1 MANIANGYN
10 YEDFEEFEGEKIVV
24 MEDEGEQTNCV
35 IQRVFLSPKQPITS
49 QRHNLFRTWCTIKG
63 KVCDVIIDS
72 GSYENII
79 SKSLIKA

>member
-10 YEDFEEFEGEKIVV
+10 YEDFEDFEGEKIVV

-49 QRHNLFRTWCTIKG
+49 QRHNLFTT
-63 KVCDVIIDS
+63 
-72 GSYENII
+72 
-79 SKSLIKA
+79 